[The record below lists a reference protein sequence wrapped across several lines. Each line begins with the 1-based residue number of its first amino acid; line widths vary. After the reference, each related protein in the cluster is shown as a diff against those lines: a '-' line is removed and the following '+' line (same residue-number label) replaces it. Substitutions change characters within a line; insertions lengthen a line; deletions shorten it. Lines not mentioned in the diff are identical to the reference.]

1 MVEPLYRLMKALAN
15 VGHSLV
21 SKLSNLFKIAVE
33 NHNRDIAVIL
43 VRLALEYRDVFL
55 YNVRYEMLQAALQSG
70 DVGLLLLLRPMW
82 KEQHEF
88 RLSIN
93 YDLNQADPAM
103 IQLLYDANLVNPGR
117 DMLKRALANRE
128 GNVLAFLV
136 DVNVVTELNWNQL
149 LVSVVTSGAALRSD
163 RSFVTYLLTK
173 TSAVDKN
180 NALLRLAVNVGR
192 HSRAGLVLLDPRVDP
207 MENLR
212 DILRSD
218 ERVISSI
225 YDRVESSLSLCSD
238 VDPPD
243 NPNVMAIL
251 SDERVR
257 IELLDLPTLRLALWW
272 RQKYNNRI
280 EDLDSCVLGQLLE
293 RGDLLALILRF
304 ILIQDPGDDKP
315 GERILDWMISLGDQR
330 LARVAAAMITP
341 DAFIQ
346 RDLLPVYGL
355 MLRLLYPNMLYRRVI
370 RLLEE
375 MVDDDEL
382 LEDCKILL
390 SVWEPEPHVPLR

>member
-1 MVEPLYRLMKALAN
+1 
-15 VGHSLV
+15 
-21 SKLSNLFKIAVE
+21 
-33 NHNRDIAVIL
+33 
-43 VRLALEYRDVFL
+43 
-55 YNVRYEMLQAALQSG
+55 MLWLIE
-70 DVGLLLLLRPMW
+70 R
-82 KEQHEF
+82 
-88 RLSIN
+88 
-93 YDLNQADPAM
+93 
-103 IQLLYDANLVNPGR
+103 
-117 DMLKRALANRE
+117 

-390 SVWEPEPHVPLR
+390 SIWEPEPHVPLR